1 MTRQRTAIAI
11 VASFLLALTW
21 NTPLLAQFTTASL
34 NGVVVDPSGA
44 AVPGAKVSV
53 RNSGTGFESAATSG
67 ETGLYVFPRLPVGS
81 YTLRVEK
88 EGFSTYVQE
97 GIVLTVNQSA
107 TQNVSLKLGEQ
118 SERVVVTADVDLV
131 TTGTSTVGQ
140 LVDERRV
147 VDLPLNGRRAQS
159 LLYLGPG
166 TVDVD
171 QIRSLGY
178 GGVYPGEQLANVNG
192 TGLGQVNYQLDGAGH
207 NDTYLNLNL
216 PFPNPD
222 SIQEFNLQADNLSA
236 QYGNAAGGIV
246 NIATKSGT
254 NAIHG
259 TAFEFLRNG
268 ALNARNFFAPTHDN
282 LKRNQFGGSIG
293 GPIKKD
299 KLFYFGTFQGTRIR
313 TAPEGQIAFVPTA
326 GERNGDFS
334 DLCPGGFDA
343 NGLCPASNGTQ
354 IQDPLTHVPFLRN
367 QIPTSSLS
375 TVAKNLL
382 NGIPLPNGPGRQ
394 LTYTGRSGDQN
405 ENQFMIKGDYNA
417 GRHQL
422 NGRYFFSDF
431 DQPGTFSAE
440 NLIASSSD
448 IHGVRVQNVAINH
461 TYTARPTLLI
471 NTWFGWNQQRGG
483 HFPNATFGL
492 PDVGST
498 ISASSDPQLW
508 FNVDGYFTVQTSE
521 RGDFDRGD
529 WTLREDVSWIKR
541 AHELH
546 FGAEIVR
553 VKNHLDSHY
562 LQSGYFTFGNQL
574 SGDNLADYML
584 GRASDFTQGGGEFKL
599 MRGTRLGFF
608 AQDNWRVNQRLTLN
622 LGLRWDPSL
631 PYKEV
636 EQRITCF
643 VPGAKSVRYPN
654 APVGL
659 VYGGDNPDPGCPSAG
674 YESNLMNFAPR
685 IGFAYRLTKDGKTSL
700 RGGAGFYYT
709 PVFSALVYMYF
720 DPPFQ
725 PSYTFNNVSF
735 DDPWGSIGIPSPFP
749 AQYGSNVPGPEATF
763 VTPVSLYYMQKDFRI
778 PQIATWNLT
787 LERQIGTSWVVRAA
801 YVGNK
806 GTRISG
812 SDDYNPA
819 QEANPAIY
827 IPGASTHDNTQER
840 RIYQDFSTIGAIV
853 SAHNSHYHSG
863 QLTVEKRFSQ
873 GLSLLASHTWAKLID
888 DAGWT
893 NPFDRTFDHG
903 RAREDVA
910 HNFKLSSVYEI
921 PRLRVTGIA
930 GTVLNGWGIT
940 ANVAWRGG
948 FPFQVRSGR
957 DNSYTDVGRDRADF
971 IGTDIHAA
979 QLSSDRPH
987 GEMISEFFDTSLFVQ
1002 NAEGTFGNTGRN
1014 VLRGPKSFN
1023 TDLGVL
1029 KTTRITERVA
1039 VQFRAEFFNVFN
1051 NVNFKLPN
1059 GTLTSDAYGTI
1070 TSAYD
1075 PRILQFAL
1083 KFNF

>member
-1 MTRQRTAIAI
+1 MMALKSIMSVLAAL
-11 VASFLLALTW
+11 VFSLMWSGLLS
-21 NTPLLAQFTTASL
+21 AQFTTASL
-34 NGVVVDPSGA
+34 NGNVVDPSGA

-53 RNSGTGFESAATSG
+53 TNTGTGFESTATSG
-67 ETGLYVFPRLPVGS
+67 ETGLFVFPRLPVGS

-107 TQNVSLKLGEQ
+107 TQNVSLRVGEVT
-118 SERVVVTADVDLV
+118 ENVVVNADVDLV
-131 TTGTSTVGQ
+131 TTGTATVGQ
-140 LVDERRV
+140 LVDARRV

-171 QIRSLGY
+171 QVRSLGY
-178 GGVYPGEQLANVNG
+178 GGIYPGEQLANVNG

-246 NIATKSGT
+246 NIATRSGT
-254 NAIHG
+254 NEIHG
-259 TAFEFLRNG
+259 SVFEFLRNG
-268 ALNARNFFAPTHDN
+268 ALNARNFFAPTHDS

-313 TAPEGQIAFVPTA
+313 TAPEGQIAFVPTEA
-326 GERNGDFS
+326 QRRGDFS
-334 DLCPGGFDA
+334 SLDVQLV
-343 NGLCPASNGTQ
+343 
-354 IQDPLTHVPFLRN
+354 DPLNGQPFPN
-367 QIPTSSLS
+367 NKIPDSRLS
-375 TVAKNLL
+375 PVAKNLL
-382 NGIPLPNGPGRQ
+382 RGIPLPNGPGQQ

-405 ENQFMIKGDYNA
+405 ENQFMIKGDYNT
-417 GRHQL
+417 GRNQL

-431 DQPGTFSAE
+431 DAPGTFSAE
-440 NLIASSSD
+440 NLLAASND

-461 TYTARPTLLI
+461 TFTARPTLLI

-483 HFPNATFGL
+483 HFPNATFGF

-498 ISASSDPQLW
+498 ISAPSDPQLA
-508 FNVDGYFTVQTSE
+508 FSVDGYFSVTTSE

-529 WTLREDVSWIKR
+529 WTVREDVSWIKHS
-541 AHELH
+541 HELH
-546 FGAEIVR
+546 FGAEVVR
-553 VKNHLDSHY
+553 VKNHLDNTY
-562 LQSGYFTFGNQL
+562 LQSGNFTFGNQL

-584 GRASDFTQGGGEFKL
+584 GLASDFIQGGGEFKL

-608 AQDNWRVNQRLTLN
+608 AQDNWRVNPNLTLN

-631 PYKEV
+631 PYVEV

-643 VPGAKSVRYPN
+643 QPGAKSLRYPN

-659 VYGGDNPDPGCPSAG
+659 VYGGDTPDPGCPSAG
-674 YESNLMNFAPR
+674 YNSNLRNFAPR
-685 IGFAYRLTKDGKTSL
+685 IGFAYRLTNDGKTSL
-700 RGGAGFYYT
+700 RGGGGFYYT

-725 PSYTFNNVSF
+725 PSYEFNDVSL

-749 AQYGSNVPGPEATF
+749 VQYGSNVPGPEATF

-827 IPGASTHDNTQER
+827 IPGASTFDNTQER
-840 RIYQDFSTIGAIV
+840 RRFQDFSTVGAIV

-863 QLTVEKRFSQ
+863 QLTVEKRFGQ
-873 GLSLLASHTWAKLID
+873 GLSLLASHTWAKSID

-910 HNFKLSSVYEI
+910 HNFKLSSIYEI
-921 PRLRVTGIA
+921 PRLHLTGVA
-930 GTVLNGWGIT
+930 GAILNGWGIT
-940 ANVAWRGG
+940 SNVAWRGG
-948 FPFQVRSGR
+948 FPFPLRSGR
-957 DNSYTDVGRDRADF
+957 DNSFSGVGRDRPDF

-987 GEMISEFFDTSLFVQ
+987 GEMVSEFFDTSLFVQ

-1014 VLRGPKSFN
+1014 VLRGPKFFN
-1023 TDLGVL
+1023 TDLGLL
-1029 KTTRITERVA
+1029 KTTRITERTA
-1039 VQFRAEFFNVFN
+1039 LQFRAEFFNVFN
-1051 NVNFKLPN
+1051 NVNFQLPN
-1059 GTLTSDAYGTI
+1059 GRLTSAGYGTI
-1070 TSAYD
+1070 TAAYD
-1075 PRILQFAL
+1075 PRIIQFAL
-1083 KFNF
+1083 KLSF

>member
-1 MTRQRTAIAI
+1 MIRRKAPVSI
-11 VASFLLALTW
+11 VGALLLVLAW
-21 NTPLLAQFTTASL
+21 NGPVSAQFTTASL
-34 NGVVVDPSGA
+34 NGIVVDPSGA
-44 AVPGAKVSV
+44 AVPAAKVSV
-53 RNSGTGFESAATSG
+53 RNTGTGFELTTTT
-67 ETGLYVFPRLPVGS
+67 EDTGLYVFPRLPVGS

-88 EGFSTYVQE
+88 EGFSTYVQD
-97 GIVLTVNQSA
+97 GIVLTVNRSA
-107 TQNVSLKLGEQ
+107 TQNVSLRVGEV
-118 SERVVVTADVDLV
+118 SESVTVTSDVDLV
-131 TTGTSTVGQ
+131 TTGTATVGQ
-140 LVDERRV
+140 LVDARRV

-159 LLYLGPG
+159 LLYLAAG
-166 TVDVD
+166 TIDVD
-171 QIRSLGY
+171 QVRSLGY

-254 NAIHG
+254 NEIHG
-259 TAFEFLRNG
+259 SVFEFLRNG
-268 ALNARNFFAPTHDN
+268 ALNARNFFAPTHDS

-299 KLFYFGTFQGTRIR
+299 KLFYFGTFQATRIR
-313 TAPEGQIAFVPTA
+313 TAPEGQIAFVPTEA
-326 GERNGDFS
+326 QRRGDFS
-334 DLCPGGFDA
+334 SLDVQLV
-343 NGLCPASNGTQ
+343 
-354 IQDPLTHVPFLRN
+354 DPLNGQPFANN
-367 QIPTSSLS
+367 QIPDSRLS
-375 TVAKNLL
+375 PVAKFLL
-382 NGIPLPNGPGRQ
+382 GGIPLPNGPGQQ

-405 ENQFMIKGDYNA
+405 ENQFMIKADYNA
-417 GRHQL
+417 GRHQI

-431 DQPGTFSAE
+431 DELGAFSE
-440 NLIASSSD
+440 KNLLAASSD
-448 IHGVRVQNVAINH
+448 IHGVRVQNVAFNH
-461 TYTARPTLLI
+461 TFTARPTLLI

-483 HFPNATFGL
+483 HFPNATFGF
-492 PDVGST
+492 PEAGST
-498 ISASSDPQLW
+498 ISAPPDPQLA
-508 FNVDGYFTVQTSE
+508 FNVDGYFSVTTSE

-529 WTLREDVSWIKR
+529 WTVREDVTWTKGS
-541 AHELH
+541 HELH
-546 FGAEIVR
+546 FGAEVVR
-553 VKNHLDSHY
+553 VKNHLDNTY
-562 LQSGYFTFGNQL
+562 LQSGNFTFGNQL
-574 SGDNLADYML
+574 SGDNLADFML
-584 GRASDFTQGGGEFKL
+584 GRASDFIQGGGEFKL

-608 AQDNWRVNQRLTLN
+608 AQDNWRVNPNLTLN

-631 PYKEV
+631 PYVEV

-643 VPGAKSVRYPN
+643 QPGAKSLRYPN

-659 VYGGDNPDPGCPSAG
+659 VYGGETPDPGCPSAG
-674 YESNLMNFAPR
+674 YNSNLMNFAPR

-725 PSYTFNNVSF
+725 PSYEFNDVSL

-787 LERQIGTSWVVRAA
+787 LERQIASSWVIRAA

-806 GTRISG
+806 GTYISG

-819 QEANPAIY
+819 QEVNPAIY
-827 IPGASTHDNTQER
+827 IPGASTVDNTQER
-840 RIYQDFSTIGAIV
+840 RRFQDFSSVGAIV

-863 QLTVEKRFSQ
+863 QLTVEKRFGQ
-873 GLSLLASHTWAKLID
+873 GLSLLASHTWARLLD

-893 NPFDRTFDHG
+893 NPFNRSFDHG

-910 HNFKLSSVYEI
+910 HNFKLSSIYEV
-921 PRLRVTGIA
+921 PRLRLTGVA
-930 GTVLNGWGIT
+930 GAILNGWGIT
-940 ANVAWRGG
+940 SNVAWRGG
-948 FPFQVRSGR
+948 FPFPLRSGK
-957 DNSYTDVGRDRADF
+957 DNSFSGVGRDRPDF

-987 GEMISEFFDTSLFVQ
+987 GEMVSEFFDTSLFVQ
-1002 NAEGTFGNTGRN
+1002 NAQGTFGNTGRN

-1029 KTTRITERVA
+1029 KTARITERTA
-1039 VQFRAEFFNVFN
+1039 LQFRAEFFNLFN
-1051 NVNFKLPN
+1051 NVNFRLPN
-1059 GTLTSDAYGTI
+1059 SRLTSASFGAI

-1075 PRILQFAL
+1075 PRIIQFAL
-1083 KFNF
+1083 KLTF

>member
-1 MTRQRTAIAI
+1 MVTRRTTLAVTFA
-11 VASFLLALTW
+11 LLAGLVW
-21 NTPLLAQFTTASL
+21 NAPAFAQFTTASL
-34 NGVVVDPSGA
+34 NGVVVDQSGA
-44 AVPGAKVSV
+44 AVPGAKVTV
-53 RNSGTGFESAATSG
+53 TNTATGFESTITSG

-81 YTLRVEK
+81 YTLRVEIT
-88 EGFSTYVQE
+88 GFSTYIQE

-107 TQNVSLKLGEQ
+107 TQNVSLKVGELT
-118 SERVVVTADVDLV
+118 EKVLVTAGVDLV
-131 TTGTSTVGQ
+131 TTGTSTVGE
-140 LVDERRV
+140 LVDERRI

-159 LLYLGPG
+159 LLYLVPG
-166 TVDVD
+166 TVDGD

-254 NAIHG
+254 NEIHG

-299 KLFYFGTFQGTRIR
+299 TLFYFGTFQGTRIR
-313 TAPEGQIAFVPTA
+313 TAPEGQIAFVPTEA
-326 GERNGDFS
+326 QRRGDFS
-334 DLCPGGFDA
+334 SLDVQLV
-343 NGLCPASNGTQ
+343 
-354 IQDPLTHVPFLRN
+354 DPVSGEPFPNN
-367 QIPTSSLS
+367 QIPENRLS
-375 TVAKNLL
+375 TVATNLL
-382 NGIPLPNGPGRQ
+382 SGIPLPNGPGQQ
-394 LTYTGRSGDQN
+394 LTYTGERGDEN
-405 ENQFMIKGDYNA
+405 ENQFMFKSDYNT
-417 GRHQL
+417 RRNQL
-422 NGRYFFSDF
+422 NGRYFYSNYDV
-431 DQPGTFSAE
+431 PGSFSAE
-440 NLIASSSD
+440 NLLAASSN

-461 TYTARPTLLI
+461 TYTAKPTLLI
-471 NTWFGWNQQRGG
+471 NTWFGWNQQKGG
-483 HFPNATFGL
+483 HFPNATFGF

-498 ISASSDPQLW
+498 ISAPPDPQLA
-508 FNVDGYFTVQTSE
+508 FSVDGYFSVYTSE

-529 WTLREDVSWIKR
+529 WTLREDVTWTRNS
-541 AHELH
+541 HEFH
-546 FGAEIVR
+546 FGAEVVR
-553 VKNHLDSHY
+553 VKNHLDNSY
-562 LQSGYFTFGNQL
+562 QQSGNFYFENQL
-574 SGDNLADYML
+574 SGDNMADYML
-584 GRASDFTQGGGEFKL
+584 GRASGFTQGGGEYKL

-631 PYKEV
+631 PYMEV
-636 EQRITCF
+636 EERVGCF
-643 VPGAKSVRYPN
+643 VPGAKSQRYPN

-659 VYGGDNPDPGCPSAG
+659 VYGGDNPDPGCPRAG
-674 YESNLMNFAPR
+674 YDSNLMNLAPR
-685 IGFAYRLTKDGKTSL
+685 VGFAYRLTKDGKTSI
-700 RGGAGFYYT
+700 RGGGGFYYT

-720 DPPFQ
+720 NPPFQ
-725 PSYTFNNVSF
+725 PTYEFNDVSF

-787 LERQIGTSWVVRAA
+787 FERQLGANWVIRAA

-819 QEANPAIY
+819 METNPAIY
-827 IPGASTHDNTQER
+827 IPGASTIDNTQER
-840 RIYQDFSTIGAIV
+840 RRYQDFSTVGGIV

-863 QLTVEKRFSQ
+863 QLTVEKRFGQ
-873 GLSLLASHTWAKLID
+873 GLSLLASHTWAKAID

-903 RAREDVA
+903 IAREDIA
-910 HNFKLSSVYEI
+910 HNFKLSSIYEI
-921 PRLRVTGIA
+921 PRMRLTGFA
-930 GTVLNGWGIT
+930 GAFLNGWGIT
-940 ANVAWRGG
+940 TNVAWRGG
-948 FPFQVRSGR
+948 FPFQVRSGM
-957 DNSYTDVGRDRADF
+957 DNAFSGVGNDRADF
-971 IGTDIHAA
+971 IGTDINAA
-979 QLSSDRPH
+979 QLSSGRSH
-987 GEMISEFFDTSLFVQ
+987 GEMVSEYFDTSLFVP
-1002 NAEGTFGNTGRN
+1002 NAEGTFGNTGKN
-1014 VLRGPKSFN
+1014 VLRGPKSFI
-1023 TDLGVL
+1023 TDIGVL
-1029 KTTRITERVA
+1029 KTTLITERIGL
-1039 VQFRAEFFNVFN
+1039 QFRAEFFNAFN

-1059 GTLTSDAYGTI
+1059 GRLTAAAFGTI

-1075 PRILQFAL
+1075 PRIMQFAL
-1083 KFNF
+1083 KLTF